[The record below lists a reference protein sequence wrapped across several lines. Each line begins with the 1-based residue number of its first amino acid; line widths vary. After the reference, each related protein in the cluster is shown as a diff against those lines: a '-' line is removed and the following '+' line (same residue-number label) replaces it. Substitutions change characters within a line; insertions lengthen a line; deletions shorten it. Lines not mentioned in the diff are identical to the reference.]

1 MWKLLAQSVAGS
13 THQRLGLPCQD
24 ACALSCD
31 VISDQPI
38 IILTCADGA
47 GSARFAD
54 VGAALACETIV
65 KRALVDMRQGLMIEA
80 IESDT
85 VLYWMDGAR
94 KQLEFEAAQRQA
106 GIRDLACTFLLAVVG
121 EHSATFAQIGDGAI
135 VTRYSDEYRPV
146 FWPQAGE
153 YANTTHFLTQDDF
166 ADHLE
171 FVRFDERIDEL
182 AIFSDG
188 LQRLALNIAG
198 RMGHRPFFE
207 PLFTRLRAVASG
219 DDLREPLRQFLESP
233 RVAQRSDDD
242 KTLILATRVAS
253 RVEPTNP
260 L

>member
-1 MWKLLAQSVAGS
+1 MNQV
-13 THQRLGLPCQD
+13 
-24 ACALSCD
+24 
-31 VISDQPI
+31 
-38 IILTCADGA
+38 
-47 GSARFAD
+47 
-54 VGAALACETIV
+54 
-65 KRALVDMRQGLMIEA
+65 LVDMRDGLMTEA

-85 VLYWMDGAR
+85 ALYWMDEAR
-94 KQLEFEAAQRQA
+94 KQLNFEAAQRQA
-106 GIRDLACTFLLAVVG
+106 GLRDLACTLLLAVVG
-121 EHSATFAQIGDGAI
+121 DHSAAFAQIGDGAM
-135 VTRYSDEYRPV
+135 VTCYGEEYRPV

-153 YANTTHFLTQDDF
+153 YANTTYFLTQDDF
-166 ADHLE
+166 ADHVE

-207 PLFTRLRAVASG
+207 PLFTRLRAAASG

-242 KTLILATRVAS
+242 KTLILATRVTS

>member
-13 THQRLGLPCQD
+13 SHERFGQPCQD
-24 ACALSCD
+24 ACAVASE

-47 GSARFAD
+47 GSARHAD
-54 VGAALACETIV
+54 VGAAQACETILN
-65 KRALVDMRQGLMIEA
+65 RALADMRDGLKTEA

-85 VLYWMDGAR
+85 VLYWMDEVR
-94 KQLEFEAAQRQA
+94 KQVVYEAAQRQA
-106 GIRDLACTFLLAVVG
+106 APRDFACTLLLTVVG
-121 EHSATFAQIGDGAI
+121 EHSSAFAQIGDGAM
-135 VTRYSDEYRPV
+135 VTKYGDEYRPV

-153 YANTTHFLTQDDF
+153 YANCTHFLTQDDF

-182 AIFSDG
+182 AVFSDG
-188 LQRLALNIAG
+188 LQRLALNMAK
-198 RMGHRPFFE
+198 RLGHRPFFE
-207 PLFTRLRAVASG
+207 PLFTRLRTASHG
-219 DDLREPLRQFLESP
+219 DDLREPLRQFLESQ

-253 RVEPTNP
+253 RAEPTNP